1 MNSSPLRSKYVFFN
15 QKLSSNQLCGETPV
29 VECTSCW
36 IHRGKI
42 GQLSGVLQ
50 MPQQTVRCH
59 PICLGAALVVGWG
72 RGTSFTVVLCERCLM
87 YSCKVIFIGPHRRRG
102 QLLHRVTTS
111 LPIALK
117 SRQLGVYLFTW
128 ADAEKGE
135 AKLTTSNP
143 PTAMNQSNFELEQTS
158 PQRQHYRNGTEAPSR
173 LSLIEPLASRT
184 RQTNY
189 PRNSS
194 VANRPP

>member
-72 RGTSFTVVLCERCLM
+72 R
-87 YSCKVIFIGPHRRRG
+87 VIFIGPHRRRG

-143 PTAMNQSNFELEQTS
+143 RTAMNQSNFELEQTS